1 MPGMADGGTAD
12 DELVDVF
19 GDDDGKDEILGL
31 ASAIRRMGSILPSDI
46 AAAGKDALPAAKS
59 TLERLFAVLL
69 ALVGTVLGWVR
80 GLVILGIVLAVID
93 AGLFLWPRRD
103 DSLFL
108 FGALLVLGA
117 ALLPAFALNLLGKRF
132 AAFRDGV
139 VTIGQRLPELTTLP
153 RSMLDGLEE
162 LAPDLEKTAGKRLP
176 GRLVGMARAFVR
188 LSKFVRSIIDHH
200 KELFSASA
208 TVIQYGP
215 KDVFLAIYGLLG
227 LLGLALAMP
236 GFALWAILG

>member
-19 GDDDGKDEILGL
+19 DDDDGRDEILGL

-46 AAAGKDALPAAKS
+46 ATAGKDALPAAKS
-59 TLERLFAVLL
+59 TLERVFAIVL

-108 FGALLVLGA
+108 FGALLVLGF
-117 ALLPAFALNLLGKRF
+117 ALLPALALNLLGKRF

-162 LAPDLEKTAGKRLP
+162 LALDLEKTADKRLP
-176 GRLVGMARAFVR
+176 GRLIGTARAFVR

-215 KDVFLAIYGLLG
+215 KDVLLAIYGLLG